1 MHIYKHIHTY
11 IHICI
16 YVHIQTH
23 CCTHLET
30 AGHSCFISDNE
41 IRFTDKKDL
50 SDPTMHEDFWIDTLK
65 THYPLGLNNINPIQ
79 QVFFNIFISFHC
91 ITGNIYFCFFVIGL
105 FYERESQSTFYFC
118 FPYMLLLHMEPWDPP
133 QNTLVSLHR
142 VTCLLVIVTFIQVY

>member
-1 MHIYKHIHTY
+1 
-11 IHICI
+11 
-16 YVHIQTH
+16 
-23 CCTHLET
+23 
-30 AGHSCFISDNE
+30 
-41 IRFTDKKDL
+41 
-50 SDPTMHEDFWIDTLK
+50 MHEDFWIDTLK
-65 THYPLGLNNINPIQ
+65 THYPLGLNNINPIP

-142 VTCLLVIVTFIQVY
+142 VTCLLVIVTFIQVYWLLRTLLLFTVSGLGNRNCTNGFLLIVCAVIVQKYYESKIVKL